1 MDQDEE
7 EMPQE
12 LNDYVSGEDE
22 DEDENEDQED
32 DEEDDLAFERLQ
44 AEQAEESKGEG
55 TMKKTSKP
63 GIVYLS
69 RIPPLMRPQRIKRIF
84 SQYGDVGRVFLQ
96 AEDKFSRK
104 SRKKKGGSKSK
115 RFTEGWI
122 EFMDKKIAK
131 SIALTF
137 NNTPMGGRKRSIYYE
152 ELWNLKYLHRFQWGH
167 LVERLEY
174 ERQVRQ
180 QRIRTEISQAKRE
193 TNYYMKSVELGDQLE
208 KMEKKKREK
217 GKEWMARVRAH
228 KQKVTQDEF
237 EKSKPRKSGKV
248 SKNTLGKIFK
258 KTNKSWHDTP

>member
-1 MDQDEE
+1 MMDQDEE

-96 AEDKFSRK
+96 AE
-104 SRKKKGGSKSK
+104 G
-115 RFTEGWI
+115 
-122 EFMDKKIAK
+122 
-131 SIALTF
+131 
-137 NNTPMGGRKRSIYYE
+137 N
-152 ELWNLKYLHRFQWGH
+152 
-167 LVERLEY
+167 
-174 ERQVRQ
+174 
-180 QRIRTEISQAKRE
+180 
-193 TNYYMKSVELGDQLE
+193 
-208 KMEKKKREK
+208 
-217 GKEWMARVRAH
+217 
-228 KQKVTQDEF
+228 
-237 EKSKPRKSGKV
+237 
-248 SKNTLGKIFK
+248 
-258 KTNKSWHDTP
+258 